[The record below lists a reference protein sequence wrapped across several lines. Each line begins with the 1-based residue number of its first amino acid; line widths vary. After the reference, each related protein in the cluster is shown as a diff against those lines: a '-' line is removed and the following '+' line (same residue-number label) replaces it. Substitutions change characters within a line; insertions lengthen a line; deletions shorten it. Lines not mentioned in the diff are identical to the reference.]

1 MEEEYGFWFQEIF
14 RSKTILVRV
23 SNRENGLCFFN
34 QCFNR
39 VSNVEKEKSQREGE
53 KIIVATFPRISKT
66 RWSLGARGEGGKR
79 EGEKAEVSSSTD
91 SRATK
96 EKAPASSRFAP
107 VFFLGALPTGRAQR
121 HHAVAKCP
129 LACTRL
135 RPRIFSFP
143 PLLLLAGRSA
153 RKKATVIID
162 WPPSCPFLPSF
173 RRE

>member
-1 MEEEYGFWFQEIF
+1 M
-14 RSKTILVRV
+14 
-23 SNRENGLCFFN
+23 
-34 QCFNR
+34 
-39 VSNVEKEKSQREGE
+39 EKEKSQREGE

-66 RWSLGARGEGGKR
+66 RWSLDAREGGGEK

-143 PLLLLAGRSA
+143 PLLLLAGREKRA
-153 RKKATVIID
+153 EEGHGHHRLAA
-162 WPPSCPFLPSF
+162 
-173 RRE
+173 

>member
-1 MEEEYGFWFQEIF
+1 MF
-14 RSKTILVRV
+14 RV
-23 SNRENGLCFFN
+23 SNAENLG
-34 QCFNR
+34 
-39 VSNVEKEKSQREGE
+39 EGE
-53 KIIVATFPRISKT
+53 VKIIVATFPRISKT
-66 RWSLGARGEGGKR
+66 RWSLGAREGGEK
-79 EGEKAEVSSSTD
+79 EGEKVEVSSSTD

-143 PLLLLAGRSA
+143 PLLLLAGREERA
-153 RKKATVIID
+153 EEGHGHHRLAA
-162 WPPSCPFLPSF
+162 
-173 RRE
+173 